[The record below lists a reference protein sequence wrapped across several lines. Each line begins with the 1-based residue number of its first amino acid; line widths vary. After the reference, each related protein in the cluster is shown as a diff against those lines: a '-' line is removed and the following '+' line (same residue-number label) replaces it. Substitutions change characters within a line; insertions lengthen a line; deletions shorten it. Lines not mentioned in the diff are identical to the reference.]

1 VGYKET
7 DGSEV
12 YTDVRK
18 ELQHVDSDVRIK
30 EYQIRWLGHL
40 QRHKNFLCPKSKVEI
55 NPEKDI
61 NLLAPEF
68 YI

>member
-7 DGSEV
+7 DGSQV
-12 YTDVRK
+12 YTDVTK

-40 QRHKNFLCPKSKVEI
+40 QRH
-55 NPEKDI
+55 EKFPVSQ
-61 NLLAPEF
+61 A
-68 YI
+68 